1 MRWMF
6 ENVYIESDAAGNIK
20 PSKKRSVEKID
31 GVIGTIMALDGA
43 IRPKKASS
51 GGIVVYDS
59 VTDTTYRDG
68 VPIDDGRDAAL
79 KRETVDEKRRRLE
92 RIAMFGDDW

>member
-1 MRWMF
+1 
-6 ENVYIESDAAGNIK
+6 
-20 PSKKRSVEKID
+20 
-31 GVIGTIMALDGA
+31 MALDGA

-68 VPIDDGRDAAL
+68 VPIDDGRDAAP
-79 KRETVDEKRRRLE
+79 KRETADGNRTCDRALKPECLSNGIEDKSAGRN
-92 RIAMFGDDW
+92 RIVGILVGHREIIEN